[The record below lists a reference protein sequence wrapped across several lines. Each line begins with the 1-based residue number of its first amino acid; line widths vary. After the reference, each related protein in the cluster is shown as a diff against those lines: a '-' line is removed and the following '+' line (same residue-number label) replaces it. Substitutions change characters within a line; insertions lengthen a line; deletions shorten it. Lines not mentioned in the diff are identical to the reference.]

1 MDVSIVIPTKNA
13 GTGFAAVLDAVFSQ
27 ETVYSFE
34 VVCVDSGSS
43 DGTLDVIG
51 RYPCRLIRIAPE
63 EFGHG
68 KTRNLGASHG
78 AGEYIVFLTHD
89 ALPASTRW
97 LQNLIDAMKID
108 DQVVGGFGAHLTYPG
123 CNPLDARDIAAHF
136 ASFGTENKVMYI
148 DDEEKYRSDD
158 FYYRIA
164 SFFSDNNACIRRDI
178 WEKYPYPDVEFAEDQ
193 IWMRM
198 MLEKG
203 YRKVYCPSASVY
215 HSHNFKL
222 SEYFGRYYDEYQ
234 ALYSLYGE
242 YLIVGRL
249 LHVPKAAIVS
259 ARRDVAYAR
268 SLDISFPKK
277 CYWIHYGIW
286 RNLFKYVAGYLG
298 GTSNLIDP
306 EKRARRDRKYS
317 QQHAQR
323 EA

>member
-13 GTGFAAVLDAVFSQ
+13 GGNFAAVLNAVFSQ
-27 ETVYSFE
+27 TTSYSFE
-34 VVCVDSGSS
+34 VVCVDSGSN
-43 DGTLDVIG
+43 DGTLDVIK
-51 RYPCRLIRIAPE
+51 RYPCKLIRIAPE

-68 KTRNLGASHG
+68 KTRNLGASYG
-78 AGEYIVFLTHD
+78 TGKYIVFLTHD

-97 LQNLIDAMKID
+97 LHNLIDAMKID
-108 DQVVGGFGAHLTYPG
+108 DLVVGGFGSHLTYPE
-123 CNPLDARDIAAHF
+123 CNPLDARDILAHF
-136 ASFGTENKVMYI
+136 AAFGTENKVMYI
-148 DDEEKYRSDD
+148 DDEEKYHSDD

-178 WEKYPYPDVEFAEDQ
+178 WEKYPYPNVEFAEDQ
-193 IWMRM
+193 IWMRT

-215 HSHNFKL
+215 HSHNFGL
-222 SEYFGRYYDEYQ
+222 TEYFGRYYDEYQ

-242 YLIVGRL
+242 YLIVGRF
-249 LHVPKAAIVS
+249 LHVPKAVASS
-259 ARRDVAYAR
+259 ARRDITYVW
-268 SLDISFPKK
+268 SLSIPFSKK
-277 CYWIHYGIW
+277 CYWAHYSLW

-306 EKRARRDRKYS
+306 ENRVRRDRRYS